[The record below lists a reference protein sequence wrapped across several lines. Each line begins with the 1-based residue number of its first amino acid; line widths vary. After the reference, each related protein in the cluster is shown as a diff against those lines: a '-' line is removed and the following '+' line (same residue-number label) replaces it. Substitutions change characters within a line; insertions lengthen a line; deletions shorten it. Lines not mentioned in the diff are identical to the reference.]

1 MEYRPEIQ
9 TSDSAEQ
16 LAELTYKILDSCHR
30 KEEVRVK
37 EYHLTQAE
45 FRCLRLIHENESI
58 NSKIVAVRMG
68 LSPSR
73 CTRIINGLVV
83 KGFVD
88 RQEEPND
95 RRNMRLT
102 LTPSGYEF
110 LKYVHTQYIDLH
122 KEVLSALN
130 PQEKAGVL
138 QAMVNLF
145 SRIDNWLTAGHH
157 ESTVA

>member
-1 MEYRPEIQ
+1 MEYKPEIQ
-9 TSDSAEQ
+9 TSDSAEK

-45 FRCLRLIHENESI
+45 FRCLRLIHENETI
-58 NSKIVAVRMG
+58 NSKVVAERMC

-73 CTRIINGLVV
+73 CTRIISGLVQ

-95 RRNMRLT
+95 RRNMRLS

-110 LKYVHTQYIDLH
+110 LKYVHIQYIDLH
-122 KEVLSALN
+122 KEVLNSLS
-130 PQEKAGVL
+130 PQEKDGVI
-138 QAMVNLF
+138 QAMFSLF
-145 SRIDNWLTAGHH
+145 SRIDNWLSSGRH
-157 ESTVA
+157 ESPAA